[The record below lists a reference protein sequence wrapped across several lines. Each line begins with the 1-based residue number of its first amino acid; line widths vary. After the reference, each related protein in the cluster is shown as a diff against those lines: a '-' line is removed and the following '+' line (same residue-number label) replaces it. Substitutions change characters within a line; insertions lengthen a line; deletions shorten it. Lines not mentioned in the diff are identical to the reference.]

1 MKFIYLLIIVLQFYF
16 ITTAEEVEVL
26 NMSDPNFQFVRC
38 DHGHTPDVVD
48 DCTRF
53 QIEKSSCCYF
63 KYGETTSCIYLGIRF
78 LGSGQYGDL
87 YIECKSNFLN
97 FNKFIIPILMIIL
110 L

>member
-1 MKFIYLLIIVLQFYF
+1 MKFIYLFFIIFLFYLVKCD
-16 ITTAEEVEVL
+16 TVVL

-53 QIEKSSCCYF
+53 QTENSSCCYF
-63 KYGETTSCIYLGIRF
+63 TYGETTSCIYLGIRY

-87 YIECKSNFLN
+87 YIECKSNFVN

>member
-1 MKFIYLLIIVLQFYF
+1 MNFIYLFFIIFLFYF
-16 ITTAEEVEVL
+16 VKCDTVVL

-53 QIEKSSCCYF
+53 QTETSSCCYF
-63 KYGETTSCIYLGIRF
+63 TYGETTSCIYLGIRY

-87 YIECKSNFLN
+87 YIECKSNFVN

>member
-1 MKFIYLLIIVLQFYF
+1 MKFIYLFFIIFLFYLVKCD
-16 ITTAEEVEVL
+16 TVVL

-63 KYGETTSCIYLGIRF
+63 KYGETTSCIYLGIRY

-87 YIECKSNFLN
+87 YIECKSNFVN

>member
-1 MKFIYLLIIVLQFYF
+1 MKFIYLFFIIFLFYLVKCD
-16 ITTAEEVEVL
+16 TVVL

-53 QIEKSSCCYF
+53 QTETSSCCYF
-63 KYGETTSCIYLGIRF
+63 TYGETTSCIYLGIRY

-87 YIECKSNFLN
+87 YIECKSNFVN
-97 FNKFIIPILMIIL
+97 FNKCIIPILMIIL